1 MKRTYRARILSILLV
16 FTILMAENN
25 LTMAAENTGGDKEA
39 DFQVEL
45 SKKDAAGNT
54 VQVSLEE
61 TDKLDSNGNK
71 IYSAML
77 ALGESAKL
85 KLSPSDN
92 GEEYLYQFSKNNE
105 NGVPEIMQAYGAEG
119 EYTFTPDLTG
129 EYTYIIEAE
138 STNNIYYSRTINLT
152 VIEQEK
158 TESAEEKNEE
168 EGEKAGIQK
177 PSEDKSPGAAD
188 GASGISVYRSS
199 VVPLKGEIKSNKTQ
213 YEYAN
218 RGIVLTASVSQG
230 NGNYTYQFSEE
241 YKGTTKVVQHTS
253 TTNTY
258 RFSTSEIGEHIYYAD
273 ITDGAGQSIRLSFK
287 QMVVAHPDNI
297 LKGAVSS
304 NKTTAEYENRSVT
317 LRANVSQGYGGY
329 QYQFTEVY
337 GASTKVVQAY
347 SSTSTYRFSTKGEG
361 KHVYYVD
368 IRDSKNQTLR
378 LSYAMTVVKE
388 PVKAVKGTLT
398 SNKTTAEYENRS
410 VTLRANVSQGNGGY
424 QYQFTEV
431 YGASTK
437 VVQAYSSASTYRFST
452 KGEGKHVYYVD
463 IRDSKN
469 QTLRLSYTMTVVKEP
484 VKAVKGTLTSN
495 KTTSEYV
502 NRSVTLRANVSQ
514 GNGGY
519 QYQFTEVYGAS
530 TKVVQAYSS
539 ASTYRFST
547 KGEGKHVYYVD
558 IKDSKNQTLRL
569 SYTMTVVK
577 EPAKAVKGTLT
588 SNKTT
593 SEYVN
598 RSVTLTANVTQGNGN
613 YQYQYTEVYNGVTK
627 VVQPYSYNDTYRFS
641 TSGVGKHVFYV
652 DIVDAKSQTLRLSY
666 TMTVSA
672 HPDYKLTGKL
682 SSNKT
687 SQEYVDRGVTLT
699 AEVLKD
705 GYGECTYQF
714 SETYDGN
721 TTVLQDFSTKKTFSF
736 TTAKVGTH
744 VYYVTIKDKQ
754 GQTSKASF
762 TMKVSVHPDYVIT
775 GTLTSS
781 KTTSEYS
788 NRSVTLTATAK
799 SGYGGYTYRFV
810 RYYNG
815 ATKVVQNYSSS
826 NKFTFTTGL
835 AGKYTYYVDIKDRSG
850 AVARVS
856 YSMTVVS
863 DGSTYSG
870 IDVSSYQGNIDWRQV
885 KNSGVSF
892 AMLRILSGKMSS
904 LTVDSKFNDNIKGAS
919 DNGISVG
926 VYRYGYAM
934 NVKEAQQE
942 AKMVVDTLKK
952 SGYRISFPV
961 AYDVEDAETQGTLAP
976 SKLADIINAFK
987 VVIENNGYKFMIYS
1001 GQYWLESK
1009 LDMTRFA
1016 GDDIWVARWRDDT
1029 PDLGHGYKGLGNV
1042 TIWQYSSKGKVPGIS
1057 GNVDMDIGY
1066 VRY

>member
-1 MKRTYRARILSILLV
+1 MKRTYKARIVSILLII
-16 FTILMAENN
+16 TILMAENN
-25 LTMAAENTGGDKEA
+25 LALAAENTDGDKEA

-45 SKKDAAGNT
+45 SKEDTAGNT
-54 VQVSLEE
+54 VQMPLEE
-61 TDKLDSNGNK
+61 IDKLDNNGNK
-71 IYSAML
+71 IYSAVL
-77 ALGESAKL
+77 ELGESAKI
-85 KLSPSDN
+85 KLLPSVD
-92 GEEYLYQFSKNNE
+92 GEEYLYQFSKS
-105 NGVPEIMQAYGAEG
+105 NGSGMPEIMQAYDSKD
-119 EYTFTPDLTG
+119 EYTFTPEIAG
-129 EYTYIIEAE
+129 EYMYIIEAE
-138 STNNIYYSRTINLT
+138 STSGIYYSRSINFT
-152 VIEQEK
+152 VKDQEK
-158 TESAEEKNEE
+158 PEKGEGTNEPAKEEAGNQ
-168 EGEKAGIQK
+168 KAPG
-177 PSEDKSPGAAD
+177 DTNLGAAT
-188 GASGISVYRSS
+188 GEYGISGYSSS

-213 YEYAN
+213 YEYAD
-218 RGIVLTASVSQG
+218 RGIVLTANVLQG
-230 NGNYTYQFSEE
+230 NGSYTYKFSEE
-241 YKGTTKVVQHTS
+241 YGGTTKVVQDTS
-253 TTNTY
+253 TTDTY

-273 ITDGAGQSIRLSFK
+273 ITDGAGEQIRLSYK
-287 QMVVAHPDNI
+287 QTVVAHPDNI
-297 LKGAVSS
+297 LKGIVSS
-304 NKTTAEYENRSVT
+304 NKTTVEYENRSVT
-317 LRANVSQGYGGY
+317 LTANVGQGYGGY

-337 GASTKVVQAY
+337 GAQ
-347 SSTSTYRFSTKGEG
+347 
-361 KHVYYVD
+361 
-368 IRDSKNQTLR
+368 
-378 LSYAMTVVKE
+378 
-388 PVKAVKGTLT
+388 
-398 SNKTTAEYENRS
+398 
-410 VTLRANVSQGNGGY
+410 
-424 QYQFTEV
+424 
-431 YGASTK
+431 TK
-437 VVQAYSSASTYRFST
+437 VVQAYSSAAAYRFTT
-452 KGEGKHVYYVD
+452 KGEGKHTYYVD
-463 IRDSKN
+463 IKDSKN

-484 VKAVKGTLTSN
+484 VTAIKGTLTSN
-495 KTTSEYV
+495 KSTAEYE
-502 NRSVTLRANVSQ
+502 NRSVTLTAGVSQ

-519 QYQFTEVYGAS
+519 QYQFTEVYGAQ

-539 ASTYRFST
+539 AAAYRFTT
-547 KGEGKHVYYVD
+547 KGEGKHTYYVDIKDSKNQTLRLSYTMTVVKEPVTAIKGTLTSNKSTAEYENRSVTLTAGVSQGNGGYQYQFTEVYGAQTKVVQAYSSAAAYRFTTKGEGKHTYYVD

-588 SNKTT
+588 SSKTT

-598 RSVTLTANVTQGNGN
+598 RSVVLTANVTQGNGN

-627 VVQPYSYNDTYRFS
+627 IVQSYSDNAIYRFS
-641 TSGVGKHVFYV
+641 TSGVGKHIYYV
-652 DIVDAKSQTLRLSY
+652 DIIDAKNQTLRLSY
-666 TMTVSA
+666 TMTVAA
-672 HPDYKLTGKL
+672 HPDYELTGKL

-687 SQEYVDRGVTLT
+687 SQEYVDRGITLT

-714 SETYDGN
+714 SETFDGN

-754 GQTSKASF
+754 GQTFKASF

-775 GTLTSS
+775 GTLTSN
-781 KTTSEYS
+781 KTTAEYS
-788 NRSVTLTATAK
+788 NRSVTLTAAAK
-799 SGYGGYTYRFV
+799 SGYGDYTYRFV

-815 ATKVVQNYSSS
+815 ATKVMQNYSS
-826 NKFTFTTGL
+826 NNRYTFTTGL

-870 IDVSSYQGNIDWRQV
+870 IDVSSYQGSIDWKQV
-885 KNSGVSF
+885 KNSGISF
-892 AMLRILSGKMSS
+892 AMLRILSGTMTS
-904 LTVDSKFNDNIKGAS
+904 LSVDSKFNDNIKGAT

-961 AYDVEDAETQGTLAP
+961 AYDVEDANTQGTLAP

-1016 GDDIWVARWRDDT
+1016 GDDIWVARWRDNT

-1042 TIWQYSSKGKVPGIS
+1042 TIWQYSSEGKVPGIS